1 MDYVATWKKEL
12 DMQKHWSYIFFLVGL
27 AVQGFFVH
35 AGLSFGSK
43 ESGINLVG
51 GKFSTTNAIQGWDG
65 TLTTSSERNLTSGQ
79 INFNGGRLLVNNVPA
94 IISGRL
100 QAAVAQRLQL
110 LGSQVMR
117 IEAGPLPAR
126 LYVSGTGNRF
136 EGQPV
141 FSDDTKTNP
150 NITIAAGGSL
160 TLALQSMCNGFI
172 SLNSST
178 LILDDHLALAD
189 GKEITGSGCINGNN
203 KILSFGGSDI
213 ALTGTL
219 IHVGPMAIE
228 FKANT
233 RLSSNWIIG
242 TTDSSKQINITGNGN
257 ILDLSLGGTLSIGPG
272 VKVALSNI
280 KIKGLGAR
288 SRGGFS
294 FGSPTSQLRLSD
306 VQLELDNNYTVT
318 MGNIYVDGPTTI
330 VTKNKTLTFSNKG
343 TLSVDGVTLWYD
355 TSGYD
360 DTQNIKPTRAFT
372 TNGFD
377 GNFGIING
385 GAISHVEPGAGGSFF
400 VGPATL
406 VLGKD
411 LSLTA
416 TKKLIVTDNAY
427 IDGGGRVISFSTDD
441 KVITL
446 PERKRITF
454 SNVTLQGFSPQH
466 IPSGVGRSIM
476 FGDDVIIQLA
486 PTKSDISRGFIIL
499 DGRWFFGGTR
509 NIVLDGGGN
518 TLDISSNIS
527 AIALISTCTLTIQNM
542 KIFGLGGVAGLS
554 NLRVLNRHGTINFKN
569 VELIHTGDFE
579 FTRGYLSI
587 YQDVL
592 LSGVNR
598 KFTYRSEFPLTI
610 TDSAILS
617 LDYGMT
623 FSYDSRDQGGL
634 KNQHLKFATDSS
646 TLHMDGSTL
655 HATRVGLQIPRGTI
669 FANNAVTLSSE
680 GSSVD
685 YGLVVASRVNV
696 HVLGAATLRL
706 DGKVVLE

>member
-1 MDYVATWKKEL
+1 MDYHATRKKEL
-12 DMQKHWSYIFFLVGL
+12 DMQKHWGYIFFLVGL
-27 AVQGFFVH
+27 VVQGFFVH

-65 TLTTSSERNLTSGQ
+65 TLTTSSERNLTTGQ

-150 NITIAAGGSL
+150 NITIAAGGCL

-172 SLNSST
+172 SLNSSS

-189 GKEITGSGCINGNN
+189 GKEILGSGCINGNN

-233 RLSSNWIIG
+233 RLSSSWIIG
-242 TTDSSKQINITGNGN
+242 TVDSSKQINITGNGN

-288 SRGGFS
+288 SGFS
-294 FGSPTSQLRLSD
+294 FGSSTSQLRLSD

-360 DTQNIKPTRAFT
+360 DRQNIKPARAFT
-372 TNGFD
+372 TNGFNA
-377 GNFGIING
+377 NFAIING
-385 GAISHVEPGAGGSFF
+385 GAISYVEHGAGDSLS
-400 VGPATL
+400 VGLSGL
-406 VLGKD
+406 VLGND
-411 LSLTA
+411 VSLTA
-416 TKKLIVTDNAY
+416 TKKLIITDNTS
-427 IDGGGRVISFSTDD
+427 IDGGGRVISFGTDD

-454 SNVTLQGFSPQH
+454 SHVTLQGFSPQH
-466 IPSGVGRSIM
+466 IPSGVGRSVM
-476 FGDDVIIQLA
+476 FGDEVIIQIA
-486 PTKSDISRGFIIL
+486 PTKSDISRGCIIL
-499 DGRWFFGGTR
+499 DGRWFFGGKK
-509 NIVLDGGGN
+509 NMVLDGGGN

-527 AIALISTCTLTIQNM
+527 AISLISTGTLTIQNM

-579 FTRGYLSI
+579 FTRGYLNI
-587 YQDVL
+587 YQDLL

-623 FSYDSRDQGGL
+623 FSYDSRDKGGL

-646 TLHMDGSTL
+646 TLHMDGSIL

-669 FANNAVTLSSE
+669 FANNVVTLSSE
-680 GSSVD
+680 GGPVD
-685 YGLVVASRVNV
+685 DGLVVASRVNV